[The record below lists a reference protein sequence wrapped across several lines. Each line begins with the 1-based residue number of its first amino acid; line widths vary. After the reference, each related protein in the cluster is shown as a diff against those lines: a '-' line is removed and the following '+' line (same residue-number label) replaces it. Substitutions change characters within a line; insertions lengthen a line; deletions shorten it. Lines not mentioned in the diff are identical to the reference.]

1 MPLAASFDYFWEFTK
16 RVQTQREKSGIQVGD
31 FIDRLNDMKNQ
42 LKKGLIR
49 CSNNYANRQ

>member
-42 LKKGLIR
+42 LKKGQITTQID
-49 CSNNYANRQ
+49 NNLL